1 MMSGVK
7 WRVSLLFVLITLSIF
22 FSLLANS
29 DRFMEVRGNETY
41 PQTGSGVSSEDLILN
56 LTNRL
61 EAGNHETRLSAA
73 AELGKFRGLA
83 ANGLI
88 ERIESNLSSSEKVNS
103 YMLLA
108 LLETGDDRAENIF
121 SESFV
126 EKNLKNATTGNAVE
140 EEAQSGAAGEILQA
154 MEAKDKTMRR
164 NLATSLDRDY
174 KDETNALETALKA
187 EEQNSS
193 VYDSVALS
201 EFGPDEPGSETEKL
215 LKALKSDS
223 GNIRVAA
230 LMALGERKEVAAI
243 DPITGILV
251 RDYPPVQSSAVF
263 ALGEI
268 GDEGAVD
275 ILLERMKDGENP
287 TIRSNAAIALGKI
300 GKETTVPNLIDRLRD
315 NSIVVRS
322 SAALS
327 LGKIGNEAAV
337 EPLIEV
343 LNSGKLSGGRAKDS
357 LNSNE
362 DLRKS
367 AVLALGGIGSPEAT
381 ETLTGILN
389 DKEEML
395 SVRMAAVSALGG
407 IGDPQ
412 AVQTLKSVFD
422 NKSIDV
428 NLRKQAFFALSQT
441 RNQEVAGLLVAKL
454 GDTEFGASARGALK
468 NMEGVAVDP
477 LIENLK
483 TTDKKTK
490 DETALLLIEIGD
502 PKAIK
507 PLILAYQ

>member
-41 PQTGSGVSSEDLILN
+41 LQTGSGVSSEDLIVN

-73 AELGKFRGLA
+73 AELGKFGGPA

-88 ERIESNLSSSEKVNS
+88 ERIEPNLSSSERVNS

-121 SESFV
+121 SEIFV
-126 EKNLKNATTGNAVE
+126 EKNLKNTTTENAVE
-140 EEAQSGAAGEILQA
+140 EEAQVGIAGEILQA
-154 MEAKDKTMRR
+154 TEAKDKAMRR

-223 GNIRVAA
+223 GNIRIAA
-230 LMALGERKEVAAI
+230 LMALGERKEVTAI

-268 GDEGAVD
+268 GNERAIDV
-275 ILLERMKDGENP
+275 LLERMKDGENP

-315 NSIVVRS
+315 NSVVVRS

-381 ETLTGILN
+381 EILTGILN

-395 SVRMAAVSALGG
+395 SVRIAAVSALGG

-412 AVQTLKSVFD
+412 AVQTLKNVFD

-428 NLRKQAFFALSQT
+428 NLRKQAFFALSHT

-454 GDTEFGASARGALK
+454 GDTEFGASAREALK

-490 DETALLLIEIGD
+490 DETALVLIEIGD